1 MRSTSSASV
10 NGDSKEEEE
19 WWSMDKVETFYKE
32 CCIGREE
39 TANPV
44 VSTALRVSVFV
55 PLP

>member
-44 VSTALRVSVFV
+44 VSTALRVFVFV